1 LESGGCYLV
10 SPEEPIMS
18 ALSEVTDATFE
29 SKVLK
34 SARPAIV
41 DFWAEW

>member
-1 LESGGCYLV
+1 
-10 SPEEPIMS
+10 MS
-18 ALSEVTDATFE
+18 ALPEVTDTTFE

-34 SARPAIV
+34 NARPAIV